1 LNQNLYAMAYG
12 TIEYD
17 EDGKPM
23 CEICGK
29 HFHRVIYHV
38 RQKHDMNERDYKK
51 EFGFDVKK
59 GICSLESKDKSRK
72 AVFDNYDKVVSNN
85 LIEKGAK
92 SRFKVGSQGRTK
104 DMVSAQTKKML
115 IKRLETPQMKNAM
128 RLSGEKVGL
137 SGIGNKTRWEKYRQS
152 KQS

>member
-1 LNQNLYAMAYG
+1 MAYG
-12 TIEYD
+12 EIEYD
-17 EDGKPM
+17 SDGKPM

-29 HFHRVIYHV
+29 HFHRVICHV

-51 EFGFDVKK
+51 EFGFDLKK
-59 GICSLESKDKSRK
+59 GICSLKSKEKSQK
-72 AVFDNYDKVVSNN
+72 AVFDNYEKVVADN
-85 LIEKGAK
+85 LIVKGAK
-92 SRFKVGSQGRTK
+92 SRFKNGDKGRTK

-115 IKRLETPQMKNAM
+115 IKRLENPQMKQAM
-128 RLSGEKVGL
+128 RLSGQKVGL